1 MFLDE
6 GALAR
11 GGEGG
16 RFLNKGEPGAAT
28 GRRLGGTG
36 PEVEEME
43 GCALRAPSLPRFACF
58 SVSDGFVGVLRAR
71 MMQTDFRL
79 AKGGGLE

>member
-11 GGEGG
+11 GGEAG
-16 RFLNKGEPGAAT
+16 RFKSGASPE
-28 GRRLGGTG
+28 RRPGGTG
-36 PEVEEME
+36 
-43 GCALRAPSLPRFACF
+43 ALPCPACF